1 MLLDNNSIWSCLCNS
16 TKNNNAG
23 NRDKWANGFMKVLG
37 RLLSVQTENNW
48 KVELKFL
55 FYLKF
60 KKTQHNNMQG
70 IANKKR
76 QTKMQLFFIFRI

>member
-1 MLLDNNSIWSCLCNS
+1 
-16 TKNNNAG
+16 
-23 NRDKWANGFMKVLG
+23 MKVSR

-70 IANKKR
+70 IANKNVK
-76 QTKMQLFFIFRI
+76 QKCSYSLYLEFD

>member
-1 MLLDNNSIWSCLCNS
+1 MIAFGHACVIAQKIIMQAIETNGQ
-16 TKNNNAG
+16 T
-23 NRDKWANGFMKVLG
+23 GFMKVSG

-60 KKTQHNNMQG
+60 KKIQHNNMQG
-70 IANKKR
+70 IANKKS
-76 QTKMQLFFIFRI
+76 QTKIQLFFIFRI